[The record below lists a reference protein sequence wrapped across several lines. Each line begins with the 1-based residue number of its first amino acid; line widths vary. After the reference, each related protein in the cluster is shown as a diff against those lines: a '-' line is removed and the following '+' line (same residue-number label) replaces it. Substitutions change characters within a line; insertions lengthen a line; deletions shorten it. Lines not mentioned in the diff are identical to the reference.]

1 MVTPSLDTFQLSFE
15 FAAPRSEQAKENL
28 IGTYHKLAG
37 LNPDYVSVTYGAG
50 GSTKDGTVEAVLALA
65 QQGADVAPH
74 LSFGQDSEE
83 TIATLL
89 HTYKNAGIHRLVAL
103 RGDAPSGIAG
113 SSQLA
118 YASDLVAFIRRETQ
132 QHFHIAV
139 AAYPE
144 VHPESTSLKSDLDHF
159 KLKIDSGADSAI
171 SQYFYNADAY
181 FRFLDNC
188 AAMGISTS
196 VVPGIMPITN
206 LSGLIRFSNNCG
218 ADIPRWLV
226 KHLEQYADDV
236 QALRAFGE
244 EMVTSLCEKLLQGG
258 APGLHFYTLNNS
270 RASTRIC
277 RNLGL

>member
-1 MVTPSLDTFQLSFE
+1 MVTRSADTIQLSFE
-15 FAAPRSEQAKENL
+15 FSAPRSEQAKENL
-28 IGTYHKLAG
+28 IGTYQKLVN
-37 LNPDYVSVTYGAG
+37 LKPDYVSVTYGAG
-50 GSTKDGTVEAVLALA
+50 GSTKDGTVEAVMALA
-65 QQGADVAPH
+65 AQGAGVAPH
-74 LSFGQDSEE
+74 ISFGQDSED

-89 HTYKNAGIHRLVAL
+89 YEYKDAGISRLVAL
-103 RGDAPSGIAG
+103 RGDLPSGIAG
-113 SSQLA
+113 SSKLA

-132 QHFHIAV
+132 QHFHIEV

-144 VHPESTSLKSDLDHF
+144 IHPESTSVKSDLDYF

-171 SQYFYNADAY
+171 TQYFYNADAY

-206 LSGLIRFSNNCG
+206 LTGLIRFSNNCG
-218 ADIPRWLV
+218 ADIPRWLI
-226 KHLEQYADDV
+226 KHLEQYANDM
-236 QALRAFGE
+236 QALREFGE
-244 EMVTSLCEKLLQGG
+244 EIVTSLCEKLLAGG
-258 APGLHFYTLNNS
+258 APGLHFYTLNHS

>member
-1 MVTPSLDTFQLSFE
+1 MVTRSPDTMQLSFE
-15 FAAPRSEQAKENL
+15 FSAPRSEQAKENL
-28 IGTYHKLAG
+28 INTYQKLVN
-37 LNPDYVSVTYGAG
+37 LDPDYVSVTYGAG
-50 GSTKDGTVEAVLALA
+50 GSTKDGTVEAVMALA
-65 QQGADVAPH
+65 EQGAEVAPH
-74 LSFGQDSEE
+74 LSFGRDSEE

-89 HTYKNAGIHRLVAL
+89 HTYKNAGINRLVAL
-103 RGDAPSGIAG
+103 RGDVPSGIAG
-113 SSQLA
+113 SSHLA
-118 YASDLVAFIRRETQ
+118 HASDLVAFIRRETQ

-144 VHPESTSLKSDLDHF
+144 VHPESTSVKSDLDHF
-159 KLKIDSGADSAI
+159 KLKMDAGADSAI

-206 LSGLIRFSNNCG
+206 LTGLIRFSNNCG
-218 ADIPRWLV
+218 ADIPRWLI
-226 KHLEQYADDV
+226 KHLEQYASDV

-244 EMVTSLCEKLLQGG
+244 EIVTSLCERLLEGG
-258 APGLHFYTLNNS
+258 APGLHFYTLNHS